1 MNITVPMNITF
12 SVVSA
17 SITEQLSSSIEGL
30 CSEQSIN
37 LILRANHCTMI
48 RLSSG
53 EPLEDVDVHFRLSS
67 KWKTPEALDQDLQP
81 GDVGLLTHTRE
92 SHSNLSINPSDKE
105 SIPFIHGAGVWP
117 ANFSPDVLLQPT
129 VERVVILTFPSV
141 QENMNDEEPFIWEC
155 NRTHAIRISRI
166 SLTAIRRA
174 AE

>member
-1 MNITVPMNITF
+1 
-12 SVVSA
+12 
-17 SITEQLSSSIEGL
+17 
-30 CSEQSIN
+30 
-37 LILRANHCTMI
+37 MI

-92 SHSNLSINPSDKE
+92 SHSNLSMNPADKE

-117 ANFSPDVLLQPT
+117 ANFPPDILLQPT
-129 VERVVILTFPSV
+129 IERIVILTFSSV
-141 QENMNDEEPFIWEC
+141 QEDMNDEEPFIWQSD
-155 NRTHAIRISRI
+155 RPHALRISRI
-166 SLTAIRRA
+166 TLTAIRRA